1 VIDCPIGFLQPASDG
16 EEKMKRI
23 LQLVGLIFLVL
34 MVPISANA
42 QRGEIYERAEDVHPL
57 LPGMKV
63 PAFAL
68 QDAAGNPVR
77 FDPDQLDAPLIITF
91 YRGGWCPFCNLHLA
105 ELRHAQ
111 DELTEMGF
119 TLWFI
124 SMDRPDLLYGSLEDP
139 DIGYTVLSDAKLEAT
154 RAFGIGFRVD
164 ADTVER
170 YQGFGIDLDAISG
183 EGHHVL
189 PAPSTF
195 LIGKDGVIRFE
206 YTNPDYT
213 VRLDPEVLLAAAQ
226 AYSRDTDERIKRAYE
241 ARKAESE

>member
-1 VIDCPIGFLQPASDG
+1 
-16 EEKMKRI
+16 
-23 LQLVGLIFLVL
+23 
-34 MVPISANA
+34 
-42 QRGEIYERAEDVHPL
+42 
-57 LPGMKV
+57 MKV
-63 PAFAL
+63 PAFSL
-68 QDAAGNPVR
+68 LDAAGNPVH
-77 FDPDQLDAPLIITF
+77 FDPDQLDAPLILTF

-111 DELTEMGF
+111 SELTEMGF
-119 TLWFI
+119 TVWFI

-170 YQGFGIDLDAISG
+170 YRGFGIDLDAVSG

-195 LIGKDGVIRFE
+195 LIGKDGMIRFQ
-206 YTNPDYT
+206 YTNPDYA

-226 AYSRDTDERIKRAYE
+226 AYARDTDQRIKRAYE
-241 ARKAESE
+241 AKKAASE